1 LEEAQNN
8 LSKSLEQFKAVST
21 ERDLLKEELM
31 KLKAAAQVVAD
42 VVYPVEETS
51 SISKSLAEHLREAPQ
66 KIASFLTDN
75 SKQYVAQ
82 ALGLVK
88 SYWPSVRIELLRDG
102 MSVECDDDK
111 FAKYVEEA
119 EPVAEQIVKM
129 LDQ

>member
-1 LEEAQNN
+1 
-8 LSKSLEQFKAVST
+8 
-21 ERDLLKEELM
+21 M

-66 KIASFLTDN
+66 KIVSFLTDN

-129 LDQ
+129 LDQQVKTVCSLILSYVNLIARCDVYMTWLL